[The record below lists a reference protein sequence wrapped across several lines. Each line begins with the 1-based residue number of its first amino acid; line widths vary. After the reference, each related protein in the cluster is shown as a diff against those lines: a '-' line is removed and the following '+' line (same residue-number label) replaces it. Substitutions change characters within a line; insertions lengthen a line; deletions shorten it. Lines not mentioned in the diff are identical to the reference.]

1 LTHKKHTEDKAA
13 QKPAKEE
20 QAEAEQ
26 VKTGQE
32 EVAAEVE
39 APEADPLAATQEEIA
54 SLKDRLLRA
63 HAEMDNLRKRTARE
77 IEDARKFAIEKFSA
91 ALLEVVDNLERALA
105 VEEGNEAALREGVK
119 LTFDSWHGM
128 MERFELKRVDAIG
141 EKFDPHLHEALSQ
154 MPSEEPEGTV
164 IAQHVAGY
172 TLHGRLIRPARVL
185 VSSGPQ
191 K

>member
-1 LTHKKHTEDKAA
+1 MTNRKHANEEDAKKAA
-13 QKPAKEE
+13 ENEQPETAMEE
-20 QAEAEQ
+20 VVTGAEASE
-26 VKTGQE
+26 T
-32 EVAAEVE
+32 
-39 APEADPLAATQEEIA
+39 DPLAAAQQEAAE
-54 SLKDRLLRA
+54 LKDRLLRA

-77 IEDARKFAIEKFSA
+77 IEDSRKFAIEKFSA

-119 LTFDSWHGM
+119 LTFDSWHGL
-128 MERFELKRVDAIG
+128 MERFELRRVDAVG

-154 MPSEEPEGTV
+154 MPSDEPEGTV